1 MASRGTER
9 GSMTPRRCGPWST
22 IFGAMKVVILSF
34 KAFEASQILYIL
46 EVNDF
51 RRFGGWVFFDVQN
64 PMLRI
69 PMMVT
74 IGLFRF

>member
-34 KAFEASQILYIL
+34 KAFETSQNYIL

-51 RRFGGWVFFDVQN
+51 RRFGGWVCFDFQN

-69 PMMVT
+69 PMMVI
-74 IGLFRF
+74 IGLFMF